1 MKLNNYV
8 RLGNIIKAYRIKH
21 DLSLADFSRMS
32 GLSKAYIGMLE
43 KGTNPGTGKEIIPTT
58 RTINAIAKAMKIS
71 SSQLFDMCGGSAIK
85 LTDSE
90 QKEWL
95 DKFVKQIHQ
104 DGLEMPDGV
113 ESLADLSNYIDI
125 KKMESIIKEQSKII
139 DSLACDKKQ
148 QGVKIPVL
156 GSIIAGIP
164 VDAIQDIIDWEEIPR
179 EMATTGEFFGL
190 KVKGHSMEPRI
201 LEGDVVIVK
210 RQADVESG
218 KVAVVLIN
226 GNEAMLKRVK
236 KQENG
241 ITLIANNISVYAPHF
256 YTNDEIEKLPVH
268 ILGEVVELR
277 GKGKF

>member
-1 MKLNNYV
+1 M
-8 RLGNIIKAYRIKH
+8 
-21 DLSLADFSRMS
+21 
-32 GLSKAYIGMLE
+32 
-43 KGTNPGTGKEIIPTT
+43 
-58 RTINAIAKAMKIS
+58 
-71 SSQLFDMCGGSAIK
+71 
-85 LTDSE
+85 
-90 QKEWL
+90 
-95 DKFVKQIHQ
+95 
-104 DGLEMPDGV
+104 
-113 ESLADLSNYIDI
+113 
-125 KKMESIIKEQSKII
+125 
-139 DSLACDKKQ
+139 
-148 QGVKIPVL
+148 

>member
-1 MKLNNYV
+1 MLEA
-8 RLGNIIKAYRIKH
+8 LEQ
-21 DLSLADFSRMS
+21 

-201 LEGDVVIVK
+201 LEGDVFIVK